1 MMVQGTNFSHT
12 LNNLTKEDT
21 VRGQR
26 NMVLHTELRSISE
39 VQNPA
44 PPESGSQKSL
54 VKDILQALPRALQ
67 ILWPWAR
74 EQARAPGDRLKA
86 VSCNGPEL
94 FARATHWPG
103 PRFRAI
109 AKLSHPHLHDQKF
122 VTSA

>member
-26 NMVLHTELRSISE
+26 NMELHTELRSISE

-67 ILWPWAR
+67 VLWPWAR

-109 AKLSHPHLHDQKF
+109 AKLSHPHLHDQT
-122 VTSA
+122 VVASA